1 MQVRC
6 RPWREQNKHGRFGK
20 SAFKIDLRRRLVTCP
35 SGKQAE
41 YSANTPT
48 AYFGAETCDRCR
60 LRARCTD
67 AKAGRAIRIHPHES
81 LHRKLEA
88 RRATGARTT
97 ASSRSSRRRAQART
111 HRRPPERPRAIQ
123 GRPQEHARPPAPRR
137 RRQPHRAAGR
147 TCRVTLAVRFSRG
160 RAGPRGASSRGAPR
174 RARHGGRGFS
184 PGRTRPM
191 CPAWTSARHCWSACT

>member
-1 MQVRC
+1 M
-6 RPWREQNKHGRFGK
+6 
-20 SAFKIDLRRRLVTCP
+20 TCP

-88 RRATGARTT
+88 RRATEHGRQHLRARVVVEHRLARIGGLQSDRARYKGARKNTLDL
-97 ASSRSSRRRAQART
+97 RRHAAVANLIELQA
-111 HRRPPERPRAIQ
+111 AL
-123 GRPQEHARPPAPRR
+123 
-137 RRQPHRAAGR
+137 AA
-147 TCRVTLAVRFSRG
+147 
-160 RAGPRGASSRGAPR
+160 
-174 RARHGGRGFS
+174 
-184 PGRTRPM
+184 
-191 CPAWTSARHCWSACT
+191 